1 MPRKSRNDGQRDQLK
16 LAGTSQQKCLH
27 RSLAFDLQEPPRFEC
42 KIATAHEGTRS
53 GVIKVGKHKS
63 RDGALQGSVIGAR
76 ESLVEPGETPR
87 VIE

>member
-1 MPRKSRNDGQRDQLK
+1 MQNRHGARRH
-16 LAGTSQQKCLH
+16 A
-27 RSLAFDLQEPPRFEC
+27 
-42 KIATAHEGTRS
+42 I